1 MQNHQASVV
10 VVGAGPVGLT
20 AALDLA
26 SRGIDVIV
34 LETRHA
40 GEPPNVKC
48 NHVSARSME
57 VFRRLG
63 IAKQLR
69 DAGLPAD
76 FPNDCSYRTT
86 ATGIELTRIVIPSRA
101 TRYSATDG
109 PDTWWPTPEPPHRI
123 NQIYLEPVLFAQADA
138 DPRITILSRTEMM
151 HFDQDASGVSI
162 DIRQLDEHWSQTIRA
177 KFLIG
182 CDGGRSLTRKLIGAS
197 FVGTPTIQR
206 VQSTLIDAPELKE
219 LMQPHKPAWMVLAL
233 NPRRTGTVVAID
245 GHDRWLIHNH
255 LKPDEPEFDSVDRD
269 WAIRT
274 ILGVGPEFAYQII
287 SKEDW
292 VGRRLVADRFCDRRA
307 FICGDAAHLW
317 MPYAGYGMNAGIA
330 DAVSLCWMLAAHLND
345 WADLRLLDAYEAER
359 QPITD
364 QVSRFAMEHALASIS
379 QRAAVPAVIEEDSEA
394 GAEARLA
401 IGRAAYDLNVK
412 QYCCAGLNFG
422 YFYDKSP
429 VIAYD
434 GETPPPYTM
443 GDFTP
448 STVPGARMPHA
459 WLNDRRSVFDVM
471 GPGYTLLRYD
481 PACDVS
487 TLCAAARDNNVP
499 LTVIDLSAE
508 EAGPV
513 ETLLLVRPDQHIA
526 WRGYAAPQ
534 APGALIDLIT
544 GRAPASPVQDAT
556 PREMHAPV
564 VASVLSGGQ

>member
-1 MQNHQASVV
+1 MQDYETSVV
-10 VVGAGPVGLT
+10 IVGAGPVGLT

-63 IAKQLR
+63 IVTQIR
-69 DAGLPAD
+69 DAGLPPD

-86 ATGIELTRIVIPSRA
+86 ATGIELSRIVIPSRA
-101 TRYSATDG
+101 TRYTATDG

-123 NQIYLEPVLFAQADA
+123 NQIYLEPVLFANAA
-138 DPRITILSRTEMM
+138 ANPRITILSRTEMV
-151 HFDQDASGVSI
+151 HFDQDISGVSVKA
-162 DIRQLDEHWSQTIRA
+162 RGLDEGRSFTIRA
-177 KFLIG
+177 RFLIG

-197 FVGTPTIQR
+197 FVGTPVIQR
-206 VQSTLIDAPELKE
+206 VQSTLIDAPDLKT
-219 LMQPHKPAWMVLAL
+219 LMQPHTPAWMVLAL

-255 LKPDEPEFDSVDRD
+255 LKPDEPEFNSVDRD
-269 WAIRT
+269 WSIRT
-274 ILGVGPEFAYQII
+274 ILGVGPDFNYKVV

-292 VGRRLVADRFCDRRA
+292 VGRRLVADRFRDRRV

-330 DAVSLCWMLAAHLND
+330 DAVSLCWMLAAHLNG
-345 WADLRLLDAYEAER
+345 WADAGLLDAYAAER

-379 QRAAVPAVIEEDSEA
+379 QRGAVPAVIEEDSEA
-394 GAEARLA
+394 GAAARA
-401 IGRAAYDLNVK
+401 AVGRAAYDLNVK

-422 YFYDKSP
+422 YFYDQSP

-434 GETPPPYTM
+434 GEAPPAYTM
-443 GDFTP
+443 GDFDP
-448 STVPGARMPHA
+448 STVPGARMPHV
-459 WLNDRRSVFDVM
+459 WLSDGRSIFDAM

-481 PACDVS
+481 PACDV
-487 TLCAAARDNNVP
+487 TALREAARRNGVP
-499 LTVIDLSAE
+499 LTLIDLSIAE
-508 EAGPV
+508 VDAGQPAEA
-513 ETLLLVRPDQHIA
+513 LLLVRPDQHIA
-526 WRGYAAPQ
+526 WRGRLP
-534 APGALIDLIT
+534 PPDPDALIDLIT
-544 GRAPASPVQDAT
+544 GRTASTHRSAAAHQNS
-556 PREMHAPV
+556 
-564 VASVLSGGQ
+564 ASHTVSGAIA

>member
-1 MQNHQASVV
+1 MQDYETSVV
-10 VVGAGPVGLT
+10 IVGAGPVGLT

-63 IAKQLR
+63 IVTQIR
-69 DAGLPAD
+69 DAGLPPD

-86 ATGIELTRIVIPSRA
+86 ATGIELSRIVIPSRA
-101 TRYSATDG
+101 TRYTATDG

-123 NQIYLEPVLFAQADA
+123 NQIYLEPVLFANAA
-138 DPRITILSRTEMM
+138 ANPRITILSRTEMV
-151 HFDQDASGVSI
+151 HFDQDISGVSVKA
-162 DIRQLDEHWSQTIRA
+162 RGLDEDRSFTIRA
-177 KFLIG
+177 RFLIG

-197 FVGTPTIQR
+197 FVGTPVIQR
-206 VQSTLIDAPELKE
+206 VQSTLIDAPDLKT
-219 LMQPHKPAWMVLAL
+219 LMQPHTPAWMVLAL
-233 NPRRTGTVVAID
+233 SPRRTGTVVAID

-269 WAIRT
+269 WSIRT
-274 ILGVGPEFAYQII
+274 ILGVGPDFNYEVV

-292 VGRRLVADRFCDRRA
+292 VGRRLVADRFRDRRA

-330 DAVSLCWMLAAHLND
+330 DAVSLCWMLAAHLNG
-345 WADLRLLDAYEAER
+345 WADAGLLDAYAAER

-379 QRAAVPAVIEEDSEA
+379 QRGAVPAVIEEDSEA
-394 GAEARLA
+394 GAAARA
-401 IGRAAYDLNVK
+401 AVGRAAYDLNVK

-422 YFYDKSP
+422 YFYDQSP

-434 GETPPPYTM
+434 GEAPPAYTM
-443 GDFTP
+443 GDFEP
-448 STVPGARMPHA
+448 STVPGARMPHV
-459 WLNDRRSVFDVM
+459 WLSDGRSIFDAM

-481 PACDVS
+481 PACDV
-487 TLCAAARDNNVP
+487 TALREAARRNGVP
-499 LTVIDLSAE
+499 LTLIDLSIAE
-508 EAGPV
+508 VDAGQPA

-526 WRGYAAPQ
+526 WRGRLP
-534 APGALIDLIT
+534 PLDPDALIDLIT
-544 GRAPASPVQDAT
+544 GRTASTHRSAAAHQNS
-556 PREMHAPV
+556 
-564 VASVLSGGQ
+564 ASHTVSGAIA

>member
-1 MQNHQASVV
+1 MQDYETSVV
-10 VVGAGPVGLT
+10 IVGAGPVGLT

-63 IAKQLR
+63 IVTQIR
-69 DAGLPAD
+69 DAGLPPD

-86 ATGIELTRIVIPSRA
+86 ATGIELSRIVIPSRA
-101 TRYSATDG
+101 TRYTATDG

-123 NQIYLEPVLFAQADA
+123 NQIYLEPVLFANAA
-138 DPRITILSRTEMM
+138 ANPRITILSRTEMV
-151 HFDQDASGVSI
+151 HFDQDISGVSVKA
-162 DIRQLDEHWSQTIRA
+162 RGLDEGRSFTIRA
-177 KFLIG
+177 RFLIG

-197 FVGTPTIQR
+197 FVGTPVIQR
-206 VQSTLIDAPELKE
+206 VQSTLIDAPDLKT
-219 LMQPHKPAWMVLAL
+219 LMQPHTPAWMVLAL

-269 WAIRT
+269 WSIRT
-274 ILGVGPEFAYQII
+274 ILGVGPDFNYKVV

-292 VGRRLVADRFCDRRA
+292 VGRRLVADRFRDRRV

-330 DAVSLCWMLAAHLND
+330 DAVSLCWMLAAHLNG
-345 WADLRLLDAYEAER
+345 WADAGLLDAYAAER

-379 QRAAVPAVIEEDSEA
+379 QRGAVPAVIEEDSEA
-394 GAEARLA
+394 GAAARA
-401 IGRAAYDLNVK
+401 AVGRAAYDLNVK

-422 YFYDKSP
+422 YFYDQSP

-434 GETPPPYTM
+434 GEAPPAYTM
-443 GDFTP
+443 GDFDP
-448 STVPGARMPHA
+448 STVPGARMPHV
-459 WLNDRRSVFDVM
+459 WLSDGRSIFDAM

-481 PACDVS
+481 PACDV
-487 TLCAAARDNNVP
+487 TALREAARRNGVP
-499 LTVIDLSAE
+499 LTLIDLSIAE
-508 EAGPV
+508 VDAGQPAEA
-513 ETLLLVRPDQHIA
+513 LLLVRPDQHIA
-526 WRGYAAPQ
+526 WRGRLP
-534 APGALIDLIT
+534 PPDPDALIDLIT
-544 GRAPASPVQDAT
+544 GRTASTHRSAAAHQNS
-556 PREMHAPV
+556 
-564 VASVLSGGQ
+564 ASHTVSGAIA

>member
-1 MQNHQASVV
+1 MRSYQASVV
-10 VVGAGPVGLT
+10 VIGAGPVGLT

-26 SRGIDVIV
+26 SRGVDVIV

-40 GEPPNVKC
+40 GEPPSVKC

-57 VFRRLG
+57 IFRRLG
-63 IAKQLR
+63 IAEQLR

-86 ATGIELTRIVIPSRA
+86 ATGIELTRIPIPSRA
-101 TRYSATDG
+101 TRYTATDG

-123 NQIYLEPVLFAQADA
+123 NQIYLEPVLFAHAA
-138 DPRITILSRTEMM
+138 AHPKISILSRTEMV
-151 HFDQDASGVSI
+151 HFEQDTAGVSV
-162 DIRQLDEHWSQTIRA
+162 DIRDLDTQRSAFVRA

-182 CDGGRSLTRKLIGAS
+182 CDGGRSLTRKLIGSS
-197 FVGTPTIQR
+197 FVGTPVIQR
-206 VQSTLIDAPELKE
+206 VQSTLIDAPELKT

-255 LKPDEPEFDSVDRD
+255 LRPDEPHFDAVDRD

-274 ILGVGPEFAYQII
+274 ILGVGPDFAYDIV

-292 VGRRLVADRFCDRRA
+292 VGRRLVADRFRDRRA

-330 DAVSLCWMLAAHLND
+330 DAVSLCWMLAAYLHG
-345 WADLRLLDAYEAER
+345 WADIRMLDAYEAER

-364 QVSRFAMEHALASIS
+364 QVSRFAMEHAVASIN
-379 QRAAVPAVIEEDSEA
+379 QRAGVPAEIEDDSAA
-394 GAEARLA
+394 GAAARAA
-401 IGRAAYDLNVK
+401 IGRAAYDLNVQ

-422 YFYDKSP
+422 YFYDQSP

-434 GETPPPYTM
+434 GETPPAYTM
-443 GDFTP
+443 GSFTP
-448 STVPGARMPHA
+448 STVPGARMPHV
-459 WLNDRRSVFDVM
+459 WLSDGRSVFDAM

-481 PACDVS
+481 PACEVAA
-487 TLCAAARDNNVP
+487 LCEAARRHAVP

-508 EAGPV
+508 EAG
-513 ETLLLVRPDQHIA
+513 ETRPAEALLLVRPDLHIA
-526 WRGYAAPQ
+526 WRGDGVPRDSE
-534 APGALIDLIT
+534 ALIERVT
-544 GRAPASPVQDAT
+544 GRASSSGTEEAIPNAIPMARASA
-556 PREMHAPV
+556 
-564 VASVLSGGQ
+564 GGK

>member
-1 MQNHQASVV
+1 MQNYETSVV

-34 LETRHA
+34 IETRHA

-63 IAKQLR
+63 IVTKLR

-86 ATGIELTRIVIPSRA
+86 ATGIELARIVIPSRA
-101 TRYSATDG
+101 TRYTATDG

-123 NQIYLEPVLFAQADA
+123 NQIYLEPILFASAVA
-138 DPRITILSRTEMM
+138 NPKITILSRTEMV
-151 HFDQDASGVSI
+151 HFDQDLSGVSV
-162 DIRQLDEHWSQTIRA
+162 DARELDGDRAFTIRCR
-177 KFLIG
+177 FLIG
-182 CDGGRSLTRKLIGAS
+182 CDGGRSLTRKLIGAA
-197 FVGTPTIQR
+197 FVGTPIIQR
-206 VQSTLIDAPELKE
+206 VQSTLIDAPDLKT
-219 LMQPHKPAWMVLAL
+219 LMQPHTPAWMVLSL

-255 LKPDEPEFDSVDRD
+255 LKPDEPEFDTVDRD

-274 ILGVGPEFAYQII
+274 ILGVGPDFVYRVV

-292 VGRRLVADRFCDRRA
+292 VGRRLVADRFRDRRA

-330 DAVSLCWMLAAHLND
+330 DAVSLCWMLAAHLNG
-345 WADLRLLDAYEAER
+345 WADVGLLDAYEAER
-359 QPITD
+359 QPITE
-364 QVSRFAMEHALASIS
+364 QVSRFAMEHAIASIG
-379 QRAAVPAVIEEDSEA
+379 QRAAVPASIEEDSEA
-394 GAEARLA
+394 GAEARA
-401 IGRAAYDLNVK
+401 TVGRAAYELNVK

-422 YFYDKSP
+422 YFYDRSP
-429 VIAYD
+429 AIAYD
-434 GETPPPYTM
+434 GETAPSYTM

-448 STVPGARMPHA
+448 STVPGARMPHI
-459 WLNDRRSVFDVM
+459 WLKDGRSVFDAM

-481 PACDVS
+481 PACDVTDLLEAAVRNS
-487 TLCAAARDNNVP
+487 VSLTL
-499 LTVIDLSAE
+499 IELSPD
-508 EAGPV
+508 EAGPERPV
-513 ETLLLVRPDQHIA
+513 EGLLLVRPDYHIA
-526 WRGYAAPQ
+526 WRGHHAPSD
-534 APGALIDLIT
+534 PEALVHRLT
-544 GRAPASPVQDAT
+544 GRAVPSHPQPAGNRAAA
-556 PREMHAPV
+556 HA
-564 VASVLSGGQ
+564 LSGERA

>member
-1 MQNHQASVV
+1 MRSYQASVV

-40 GEPPNVKC
+40 GEPPSVKC

-57 VFRRLG
+57 IFRRLG
-63 IAKQLR
+63 IAEQLR

-86 ATGIELTRIVIPSRA
+86 ATGIELTRIPIPSRA
-101 TRYSATDG
+101 TRYTETDG

-123 NQIYLEPVLFAQADA
+123 NQIYLEPVLFAHAA
-138 DPRITILSRTEMM
+138 AHPKISILSRTEMV
-151 HFDQDASGVSI
+151 HFEQDTAGVSV
-162 DIRQLDEHWSQTIRA
+162 DIRDLDTQRSAFVRA

-182 CDGGRSLTRKLIGAS
+182 CDGGRSLTRKLIGSS
-197 FVGTPTIQR
+197 FVGTPVIQR
-206 VQSTLIDAPELKE
+206 VQSTLIDAPELKT

-255 LKPDEPEFDSVDRD
+255 LRPDEPHFDAVDRD

-274 ILGVGPEFAYQII
+274 ILGVGPDFAYDIV

-292 VGRRLVADRFCDRRA
+292 VGRRLVADRFRDRRA

-330 DAVSLCWMLAAHLND
+330 DAVSLCWMLAAYLHG
-345 WADLRLLDAYEAER
+345 WADIRMLDAYEAER

-364 QVSRFAMEHALASIS
+364 QVSRFAMEHAVASIN
-379 QRAAVPAVIEEDSEA
+379 QRAGVPAEIEDDSAA
-394 GAEARLA
+394 GAAARAA
-401 IGRAAYDLNVK
+401 IGRAAYDLNVQ

-422 YFYDKSP
+422 YFYDQSP

-434 GETPPPYTM
+434 GATPPAYTM
-443 GDFTP
+443 GGFTP
-448 STVPGARMPHA
+448 STVPGARMPHV
-459 WLNDRRSVFDVM
+459 WLSDGRSVFDAM

-481 PACDVS
+481 PACDVNA
-487 TLCAAARDNNVP
+487 LCEAARRQAVP

-508 EAGPV
+508 EAG
-513 ETLLLVRPDQHIA
+513 ETRPAEALLLVRPDLHIA
-526 WRGYAAPQ
+526 WRGDGVPRDSE
-534 APGALIDLIT
+534 ALIERVT
-544 GRAPASPVQDAT
+544 GRASSSGTEEAIPNAIPMARASA
-556 PREMHAPV
+556 
-564 VASVLSGGQ
+564 GGK